1 MKLVRAFALA
11 LFLLPSVWVVGSQA
25 MGSRHVERAEKRS
38 DPTESRRF
46 DPTGWSPGV
55 PGPRSRG
62 QNGRFS
68 DDSVAESARLCY
80 TVSDW

>member
-1 MKLVRAFALA
+1 MRMFRALA
-11 LFLLPSVWVVGSQA
+11 LAFCLLPACWVVGSQA
-25 MGSRHVERAEKRS
+25 MGSRHVERAEKRA

-46 DPTGWSPGV
+46 DPAGWSPGV

-62 QNGRFS
+62 KNGRFS